1 MLSITG
7 LHWNFFSGDFDKN
20 ELLEL
25 NEWWIGQLS
34 KSIFRSERNYL
45 FLNKHD
51 MERTVS
57 EKNTKAQILE
67 AYEKLLKKVEEKS
80 NDNPREVQQR
90 TENTQTLIKASEA
103 SGEAIIN
110 EIGRIKAAFTSSL
123 ETVASE
129 LTEERK
135 KLETIQNAISI
146 EEKRLDDLYG
156 LSATADSF
164 SALLLAQ
171 KEQKEQFEQETAA
184 RKEQLTLQIAETRAQ
199 WEKETRAHD
208 ENLKA
213 EKETISK
220 LRKREEEEYT
230 YATQQKRKQEQD
242 EYNQK
247 KIRQDNELK
256 EQRLLFEK
264 EFAEREKSLLESE
277 NELESLRSAS
287 ERFPAQLAKASQNA
301 RTETETRLQT
311 IYKYERELQSKETQG
326 LLNLKDQQVKSLEA
340 KIKEMEVQL
349 KEAASKADN
358 SEKTVKD
365 IALKAIES
373 SGKMQVIERERV
385 KE

>member
-1 MLSITG
+1 
-7 LHWNFFSGDFDKN
+7 
-20 ELLEL
+20 
-25 NEWWIGQLS
+25 
-34 KSIFRSERNYL
+34 
-45 FLNKHD
+45 
-51 MERTVS
+51 MERTVT
-57 EKNTKAQILE
+57 EKNTKAQVLE

-90 TENTQTLIKASEA
+90 KEVAQTVKKASDS
-103 SGEAIIN
+103 SGESILNQIN
-110 EIGRIKAAFTSSL
+110 KIKSEFISSL

-171 KEQKEQFEQETAA
+171 KEQKEQFEQEMAA

-199 WEKETRAHD
+199 WEKEKSAHD

-220 LRKREEEEYT
+220 LRKREEEEYA

-247 KIRQDNELK
+247 KNRQDNELK

-287 ERFPAQLAKASQNA
+287 ERFPAQLAEAVQKAQS
-301 RTETETRLQT
+301 ETEARLQT
-311 IYKYERELQSKETQG
+311 IYKYEKELQSKETQG

-349 KEAASKADN
+349 KEAGSKADN